1 MTPSHDTTADVP
13 SLLEA
18 MVGWLDPA
26 DDPAEP
32 IAPRRWHAPTAVGDR
47 PGPTAAARSRIWFR
61 PTLRARIGSWPRLL
75 VKDRRLQSSFSWSM
89 RPSASASATGL
100 AAHGVPGSHGPSDSA
115 SMDVDG

>member
-32 IAPRRWHAPTAVGDR
+32 IVLRRRHAPTPVGDR
-47 PGPTAAARSRIWFR
+47 PGPTAAPVRGSGSGRR
-61 PTLRARIGSWPRLL
+61 CGRASI
-75 VKDRRLQSSFSWSM
+75 
-89 RPSASASATGL
+89 L
-100 AAHGVPGSHGPSDSA
+100 AAPS
-115 SMDVDG
+115 G